1 MIEVAKA
8 AGFCFGVKRA
18 VEHAYKKLEEGKI
31 YTYGSIINNKIVTE
45 DLERKGV
52 KIISSMDEV
61 QDGTVIIR
69 SHGVPKNIY
78 EELEAR
84 KIAYEDC
91 TCPYVKKIHYI
102 VEESQKAGKSIIIAG
117 NRDHPEIIGVNGW
130 CQNQGIIIEAVE
142 EISTDMDKYKK
153 YILVAQTT
161 FRSSVFEDIANALKN
176 MGLDI
181 EIRNTICS
189 ATIERQNETENLAKK
204 MSHMIVVGD
213 KSSSNTK
220 KLYEISKKYCGNAYL
235 IESIRDLQL
244 NIFSANDKI
253 GITAGAS
260 TPPAIIKEVE
270 NTMNEEFNGN
280 QTFEELLNES
290 LVTLHT
296 GEVVKGTVIAVS
308 NGEISVNLNYKSDGI
323 ITRSEY
329 SDDPDAD
336 PAKDYKAGDEMDVF
350 VVRVND
356 GEGNVLLSKKRLDSQ
371 KGYLEVKEAFESGKI
386 VKGKVSE
393 IVKGGLMANIKG
405 MKVFVPASQI
415 SSRYVEDLASM
426 KGEEL
431 DFNIIEFDQ
440 SKRRIVAGRRDLV
453 LKQEQVEKQKVFDKL
468 EVGMRVEGTVR
479 RIVNFGAFVD
489 LGGID
494 GLIHISELSWI
505 RVRRVS
511 DIVKEGDKVEVII
524 REIDTE
530 KGKIAL
536 SLREVKGNPWDTAT
550 ETYAVGSILE
560 GKVVRMVPFGAFVE
574 LEEGIDGLLHI
585 SQISSKR
592 IAKPEDVLEIGQT
605 VKVKVT
611 ELDLDSKKISLSKKE
626 VDGIEAPEEVVSEA
640 STDETA
646 E

>member
-550 ETYAVGSILE
+550 ETYAVGSIQE